1 MRTHQFPAGL
11 GSVLGTGLPGG
22 YVPGS
27 HQSAPRNFMGL
38 CVLDRLWRLW
48 PGPTSN

>member
-1 MRTHQFPAGL
+1 MPTVWLTSAWAGVRRLRTRFDTYLVRFKGA
-11 GSVLGTGLPGG
+11 V
-22 YVPGS
+22 
-27 HQSAPRNFMGL
+27 RNFMVL